1 MWIKSVTLYTGYN
14 VEQGVSPELLS
25 NERGAMDPSLHA
37 ASGERAAGDQL
48 PAFGTVTGHRPPDG
62 SRSMRQASP
71 GVMEMSIWRTIASTI
86 ALVIVTGAR
95 WSARWIKALASGD
108 RIFSSLHLASTTFPS
123 VTRSSGPRVSV
134 PAQASPDVVT
144 LPHAL
149 PLHSSRRLHRDIGA
163 TPV

>member
-1 MWIKSVTLYTGYN
+1 MWIKSATLYTGYN
-14 VEQGVSPELLS
+14 VDQGVPPELFS
-25 NERGAMDPSLHA
+25 NEREAMDHA
-37 ASGERAAGDQL
+37 SSGERVAGDPL

-108 RIFSSLHLASTTFPS
+108 RIFTSLHLASTTFPS
-123 VTRSSGPRVSV
+123 ADESSAPRAAV
-134 PAQASPDVVT
+134 PAQASPHVVA
-144 LPHAL
+144 LPHRP
-149 PLHSSRRLHRDIGA
+149 PLHSTRPLHRDIGA